1 MSNIFELP
9 HPDEPG
15 REWTPAERRRLEGH
29 AGEILAALG
38 LDLDTPGTRD
48 TPRRFLQALAATFA
62 SFPAIRANFSLAAPA
77 LPARPFPLET
87 MHWPKPIGSPVLE
100 SLHYAIESS
109 HDVHTRYDKI
119 VEVASW
125 MAYEE
130 LPMPEFAL
138 PFGVGQGDANEAIDF
153 VMVADS
159 IDTAFTNF
167 DSHTKFQMDYAGR
180 HWSDSDAEF
189 ACLKRAMEQGVPI
202 LDGKYL
208 STVTHG
214 ELDKIFQGN
223 IEMPMLD
230 EKVAVLHQVGKVLAE
245 KYDGRF
251 HNFVHAC
258 SPKLYD
264 NGNGLIDRLV
274 TEFPRFNDVSM
285 LDGHEIKFYKLA
297 QLGIWMLY
305 ATLHSSGEFRLD
317 DPQKMTAFADYIVP
331 VALRLLDI
339 TSYSKELEHAINTYQ
354 LIPRDSRWEIEIR
367 AHCIYSTALLS
378 EQINKLRSPDTQV
391 IIPQI
396 DARLWTHY
404 HTTTW
409 PHHLTKT
416 IMY

>member
-1 MSNIFELP
+1 MY
-9 HPDEPG
+9 
-15 REWTPAERRRLEGH
+15 
-29 AGEILAALG
+29 
-38 LDLDTPGTRD
+38 
-48 TPRRFLQALAATFA
+48 
-62 SFPAIRANFSLAAPA
+62 
-77 LPARPFPLET
+77 
-87 MHWPKPIGSPVLE
+87 WPKSIGSPVLD
-100 SLHYAIESS
+100 SVRYAVESS
-109 HDVHTRYDKI
+109 RDVQTHYDKI

-130 LPMPEFAL
+130 LPMPEFTL
-138 PFGVGQGDANEAIDF
+138 PFGVGQKDADEAIDF

-159 IDTAFTNF
+159 IDTAFTDF
-167 DSHTKFQMDYAGR
+167 TSHEKFQVDYAGQ

-189 ACLKRAMEQGVPI
+189 ACIKRAVDNGVPF
-202 LDGKYL
+202 LDGAYL
-208 STVTHG
+208 A
-214 ELDKIFQGN
+214 KITRADLNKVFEGN

-230 EKVAVLHQVGKVLAE
+230 EKLEVLHQVGAVLAE

-251 HNFVHAC
+251 HNFVKSC

-274 TEFPRFNDVSM
+274 NEFPRFNDVSM

-297 QLGIWMLY
+297 QLGVWMLY
-305 ATLHSSGEFRLD
+305 ATLHAQGKFRLD

-331 VALRLLDI
+331 LALRLHGI
-339 TSYSKELEHAINTYQ
+339 TSYSPKLEQAINSHE

-367 AHCIYSTALLS
+367 AHCIYATAVLT
-378 EQINKLRSPDTQV
+378 EEINKRRPANLQT

-396 DARLWTHY
+396 DARFWTHF

-409 PHHLTKT
+409 PHHLTRT